1 MTDVQ
6 QTLVRR
12 TISFSLGTLSCSFC
26 LVQRLQEMLCSDVG
40 RKHGVRMERTFWTC
54 PVSTISQREER
65 YQTDCIKLKY
75 SE

>member
-12 TISFSLGTLSCSFC
+12 TISFFFWNIKLFLC

-40 RKHGVRMERTFWTC
+40 RKHGVRMERTFG
-54 PVSTISQREER
+54 PAPFQQLAKEKKGIKQI
-65 YQTDCIKLKY
+65 CIN
-75 SE
+75 